1 MRFLKNR
8 PSGKI
13 AFFKSNTK
21 VKIESFY
28 ESSQKFFWEMDEKE
42 KTILK
47 QETNEGLQRLAILS
61 QSDIIDLIVV
71 DEILGCI
78 QNNLI
83 KEQDLIKILKNKK
96 PNIEIAIS
104 GRYAS
109 FALEQVAD
117 LISEVKPIKHY
128 FEQGQIA
135 REGIDY

>member
-1 MRFLKNR
+1 
-8 PSGKI
+8 
-13 AFFKSNTK
+13 
-21 VKIESFY
+21 
-28 ESSQKFFWEMDEKE
+28 MDEKE